1 MKMCEFIIESDEGL
15 HARPAADFVDKSISY
30 MSKITFEKD
39 GEIFNAKSFTSV
51 LSMGACKNDKIII
64 KVEGEDEEQAIDE
77 LTAFFYTLN

>member
-30 MSKITFEKD
+30 LSKITFEKD

-64 KVEGEDEEQAIDE
+64 MVEGVDEEQAMDE
-77 LTAFFYTLN
+77 LTTFFYTLN

>member
-30 MSKITFEKD
+30 LSSITFEKD

>member
-30 MSKITFEKD
+30 LSKITFEKD

-64 KVEGEDEEQAIDE
+64 MVEGVDEEQAMDE
-77 LTAFFYTLN
+77 LTTFFDTLN

>member
-1 MKMCEFIIESDEGL
+1 MKMCEFIIKSDEGL

-30 MSKITFEKD
+30 LSKITFEKD

-64 KVEGEDEEQAIDE
+64 KIEGEDEEQAIDE
-77 LTAFFYTLN
+77 LTSFFYTLD